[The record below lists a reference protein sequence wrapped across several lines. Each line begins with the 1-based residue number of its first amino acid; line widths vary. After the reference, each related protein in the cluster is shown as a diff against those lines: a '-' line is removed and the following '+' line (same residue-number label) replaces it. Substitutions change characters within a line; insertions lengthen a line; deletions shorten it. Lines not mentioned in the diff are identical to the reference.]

1 MGRGYCSS
9 TDWPNVSRFDGN
21 GNGDGMVMVMLMVS
35 FLLYISSTSPEHF
48 PICVLGTPSTKTV
61 QKVEKGKKSAP
72 KKEEKNWGWQ
82 LSSWQMFGFW
92 GWEMSEFGGGKC
104 PNFGGSKCPPGK

>member
-1 MGRGYCSS
+1 MEKYLFIGDSHKSALLPIKIALFLGIPFFMGKGYCSS

-48 PICVLGTPSTKTV
+48 PICVLGTPSTETV
-61 QKVEKGKKSAP
+61 QKV
-72 KKEEKNWGWQ
+72 GW
-82 LSSWQMFGFW
+82 
-92 GWEMSEFGGGKC
+92 
-104 PNFGGSKCPPGK
+104 

>member
-1 MGRGYCSS
+1 MGKGYCSS

-48 PICVLGTPSTKTV
+48 PICVLGTPSTETV
-61 QKVEKGKKSAP
+61 QKG
-72 KKEEKNWGWQ
+72 GW
-82 LSSWQMFGFW
+82 
-92 GWEMSEFGGGKC
+92 
-104 PNFGGSKCPPGK
+104 

>member
-1 MGRGYCSS
+1 MEKYLFIGDSHRSALLPIKIALFLGIPLLMGKGYCSS

-48 PICVLGTPSTKTV
+48 PICVLGTPSTETV
-61 QKVEKGKKSAP
+61 QKV
-72 KKEEKNWGWQ
+72 GW
-82 LSSWQMFGFW
+82 
-92 GWEMSEFGGGKC
+92 
-104 PNFGGSKCPPGK
+104 

>member
-1 MGRGYCSS
+1 MYCAIQGFDQFRLSSEPRQQDGKILLPIKIALFLGIPFLMGKGYCSS

-48 PICVLGTPSTKTV
+48 PICVLGTPSTETV
-61 QKVEKGKKSAP
+61 QKV
-72 KKEEKNWGWQ
+72 GW
-82 LSSWQMFGFW
+82 
-92 GWEMSEFGGGKC
+92 
-104 PNFGGSKCPPGK
+104 